1 MLNQFTVKH
10 VFFGISMFNV
20 DVIYKI
26 CDQKEWNLATEKGVY
41 KGSSDDLRDGFIHF
55 STFDQV
61 TATLEKHFK
70 NKNNLLL
77 LKIAIDRLDQEAL
90 QWEVSRNNEKFPHLY
105 GDLNLNAVISVEELP
120 DNR

>member
-1 MLNQFTVKH
+1 
-10 VFFGISMFNV
+10 MFNV

>member
-1 MLNQFTVKH
+1 MNPELSGLN
-10 VFFGISMFNV
+10 GEIV
-20 DVIYKI
+20 D
-26 CDQKEWNLATEKGVY
+26 LKG
-41 KGSSDDLRDGFIHF
+41 KWS
-55 STFDQV
+55 
-61 TATLEKHFK
+61 EKHFK

-90 QWEVSRNNEKFPHLY
+90 RWEVSRNNEKFPHLY